1 MPTINRRNILGAG
14 LAAIALPGASVLN
27 FGCAPDEEKGAGGG
41 NGAGNAEGLAADP
54 LDLHETNGDKGDAM
68 NIHYLEMVTPD
79 VDAACALYSSM
90 HGVTFGEAD
99 QNLGGA
105 RTAKLAGG
113 GMLGIR
119 APLRPTEKP
128 VVRPY
133 LLVEDIKAAVAAA
146 SESGGQIAME
156 PTEIAG
162 YGQFAIVVHG
172 GIESG
177 LWQL

>member
-1 MPTINRRNILGAG
+1 VNRRDILCAG
-14 LAAIALPGASVLN
+14 LMALPGANIVSSVH
-27 FGCAPDEEKGAGGG
+27 A
-41 NGAGNAEGLAADP
+41 AEHSRDA
-54 LDLHETNGDKGDAM
+54 DKGSAM
-68 NIHYLEMVTPD
+68 KIHYLEIVTNN
-79 VDAACALYSSM
+79 VDAACAIYSAM
-90 HGVTFGEAD
+90 HGVAFGKAV
-99 QNLGGA
+99 QSLGGA

-133 LLVEDIKAAVAAA
+133 LLVENIKRAVAAA
-146 SESGGQIAME
+146 AKSGAEIAME
-156 PTEIAG
+156 PTAIAG
-162 YGQFAIVVHG
+162 YGQFAIVIQG

>member
-1 MPTINRRNILGAG
+1 LNLGCSPDQDKSNG
-14 LAAIALPGASVLN
+14 LPV
-27 FGCAPDEEKGAGGG
+27 DEKADT
-41 NGAGNAEGLAADP
+41 ANAM
-54 LDLHETNGDKGDAM
+54 K
-68 NIHYLEMVTPD
+68 IQYLEIVTTD
-79 VDAACALYSSM
+79 IDAACALYSQM
-90 HGVTFGEAD
+90 HGAVFGEAD

-105 RTAKLAGG
+105 RTARLASG

-133 LLVEDIKAAVAAA
+133 ILVEDIKASVAAA
-146 SESGGQIAME
+146 AKSGAEIAME

-162 YGQFAIVVHG
+162 HGQFAIVMHG

-177 LWQL
+177 LWQH

>member
-1 MPTINRRNILGAG
+1 MPSINRRSILGIGMASLVIPGTTILNLGCTPDQADGTRNTDG
-14 LAAIALPGASVLN
+14 LPDDEPTASHKD
-27 FGCAPDEEKGAGGG
+27 A
-41 NGAGNAEGLAADP
+41 
-54 LDLHETNGDKGDAM
+54 DKGSAM
-68 NIHYLEMVTPD
+68 KIQYLEIVTTD
-79 VDAACALYSSM
+79 VDAACALYSQM
-90 HGVTFGEAD
+90 HGITFADAD

-105 RTAKLAGG
+105 RTANLANG

-119 APLRPTEKP
+119 APLRDSEKP

-133 LLVEDIKAAVAAA
+133 ALVDDIEAAVAAA
-146 SESGGQIAME
+146 AQAGAGIAMT

-162 YGQFAIVVHG
+162 HGQFAIVIQG